1 MKFKAETFIGLS
13 ILVAVGLVIGI
24 FFSLGSGVDKSAQE
38 YTPEKVTPVEERKPL
53 SDFTKFVS
61 MGENICEGCHLSG
74 KKFIP
79 QAYEVKE
86 HVEGGAYC
94 LKCHT
99 IDHNAHPINDN
110 VTCEKCH
117 GSAKPQVPEYTNG
130 KIVCEECHDYPDP
143 LVPSEGNIV
152 VVHRP
157 RNVGCTDCHTDSC
170 LKCHDKIGT
179 DEKWNKR
186 LTHFN
191 ALLTRLDN

>member
-13 ILVAVGLVIGI
+13 ILIAVGLVIGI
-24 FFSLGSGVDKSAQE
+24 FFSLGSDGKLPEMDHSEEITSVDENIQ
-38 YTPEKVTPVEERKPL
+38 T

-61 MGENICEGCHLSG
+61 MGKNICEGCHISG

-79 QAYEVKE
+79 QAYEINQ

-99 IDHNAHPINDN
+99 IDHDTHPINDN
-110 VTCEKCH
+110 VTCETCH
-117 GSAKPQVPEYTNG
+117 GSATPQVPEYRNG
-130 KIVCEECHDYPDP
+130 KIVCENCHDYPDP
-143 LVPSEGNIV
+143 LIPSEGNII

-170 LKCHDKIGT
+170 LNCHDEIGT
-179 DEKWNKR
+179 SEDWDKR
-186 LTHFN
+186 LSHFN
-191 ALLTRLDN
+191 ALLKNFSS